1 MGDRQGE
8 AGRVV
13 GILFEQPR
21 GHVIMCKKKKILM
34 GSAFIMNNNNFLFS
48 STLSHC
54 RKLEEY

>member
-21 GHVIMCKKKKILM
+21 GHVSMCKKKKSLW
-34 GSAFIMNNNNFLFS
+34 GQPL
-48 STLSHC
+48 
-54 RKLEEY
+54 